1 MKVNEKLIR
10 PLSEAK
16 YLTEI
21 NAERYR
27 VIMRIFYFEY
37 EKLHYWLYQED
48 IYHAMHADPYFADY
62 RIDQCASDL
71 NQLVNWKNL
80 NTIQDTRKVSTIEEF
95 KISCH
100 PSASKSNG

>member
-27 VIMRIFYFEY
+27 VIMRIF
-37 EKLHYWLYQED
+37 
-48 IYHAMHADPYFADY
+48 I
-62 RIDQCASDL
+62 
-71 NQLVNWKNL
+71 
-80 NTIQDTRKVSTIEEF
+80 VSTNVLLI
-95 KISCH
+95 
-100 PSASKSNG
+100 